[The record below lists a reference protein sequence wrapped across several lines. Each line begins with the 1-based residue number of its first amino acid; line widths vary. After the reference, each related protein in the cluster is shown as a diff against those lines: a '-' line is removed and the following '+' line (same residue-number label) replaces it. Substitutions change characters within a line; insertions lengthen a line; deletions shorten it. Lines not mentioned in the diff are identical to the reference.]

1 MSQLISVIGAGTMGS
16 GIAQVAASNGC
27 QVTIVDSSQPA
38 LENSKSKLK
47 SILNR
52 LVEKGKINEEQS
64 KSILACIHWTAKMD
78 EISNSNMIIEAI
90 VENLEIKQKL
100 FSEME
105 SLVSD
110 ICILAT
116 NTSSLSVSKIAS
128 VCKLKSRIMG
138 FTFLIRCR

>member
-1 MSQLISVIGAGTMGS
+1 MGS

-27 QVTIVDSSQPA
+27 QVTIVDSSQLA

-90 VENLEIKQKL
+90 VENLVIKQ
-100 FSEME
+100 
-105 SLVSD
+105 
-110 ICILAT
+110 
-116 NTSSLSVSKIAS
+116 NTRIQSHYFIVNSSS
-128 VCKLKSRIMG
+128 
-138 FTFLIRCR
+138 